1 MTLEELQRIVGL
13 CDAAQE
19 GEWSRL
25 PEGKSATFHVACNG
39 VGLSVSRV
47 GELKVAERQLLMKT
61 ARDELFV
68 VALADVFACSI
79 DQAGNQARK
88 AGFAA

>member
-13 CDAAQE
+13 CDAARD
-19 GEWSRL
+19 GEWYRL
-25 PEGKSATFHVACNG
+25 PEGKSATFHVASNG

-47 GELKVAERQLLMKT
+47 GELQVVDRQLLLKT
-61 ARDELFV
+61 ARAELFV